1 MNLEDIVAPVLLAT
15 NWPLTE
21 DHARMWTSAHRRQLR
36 IPAGDQTVSVTT
48 QEVDTNAR
56 MFRVLQTMSLKVDVS
71 IDAG

>member
-1 MNLEDIVAPVLLAT
+1 MNLEDIVAPVLRAT

-48 QEVDTNAR
+48 QEVDTN
-56 MFRVLQTMSLKVDVS
+56 VLT
-71 IDAG
+71 